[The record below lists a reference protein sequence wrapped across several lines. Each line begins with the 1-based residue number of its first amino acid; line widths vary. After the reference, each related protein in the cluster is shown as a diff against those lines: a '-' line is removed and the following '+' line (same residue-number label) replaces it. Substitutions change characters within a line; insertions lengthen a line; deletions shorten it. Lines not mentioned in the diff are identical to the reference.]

1 MREFDLKSLTAA
13 VRRMAYESC
22 IILPSDI
29 HAQLELARAGEDG
42 STARSILDDLLE
54 NAALAQEKSI
64 PICQDTGMV
73 QVHLRI
79 GREVHFPGDPYAA
92 IQEGVRQA
100 YTENYLRKSI
110 VADPLRRINTGDNT
124 PAMIYTE
131 LIPGDQVQVSLS
143 VKGFGSENMSRLAML
158 RPADGV
164 EGVIGFVLQTVR
176 EAGPNPCPPIV
187 VGVGIGGNFDKVAYL
202 AKLALLRP
210 LTQRHPDPYY
220 AELEIELLRQINE
233 LGLGPMGLGGR
244 STALGAAIETLPTHI
259 AGLPVVVNISCHAT
273 RHLEEVL

>member
-1 MREFDLKSLTAA
+1 
-13 VRRMAYESC
+13 
-22 IILPSDI
+22 
-29 HAQLELARAGEDG
+29 
-42 STARSILDDLLE
+42 
-54 NAALAQEKSI
+54 
-64 PICQDTGMV
+64 MV

-259 AGLPVVVNISCHAT
+259 AGLPVAVNISCHAT

>member
-259 AGLPVVVNISCHAT
+259 AGLPVAVNISCHAT

>member
-1 MREFDLKSLTAA
+1 MREFDIKLLTAA

-22 IILPSDI
+22 IVLPSDI
-29 HAQLELARAGEDG
+29 HKQLELARANEDG
-42 STARSILDDLLE
+42 ITARAILDDLLE
-54 NAALAQEKSI
+54 NATLAQEKSI

-100 YTENYLRKSI
+100 YTANYLRKSI

-131 LIPGDQVQVSLS
+131 LVPGDRVQVSLS

-164 EGVIGFVLQTVR
+164 EGVIDFVLQTVKD
-176 EAGPNPCPPIV
+176 AGPNPCPPIV

-210 LTQRHPDPYY
+210 LAQRHSDPYY
-220 AELEIELLRQINE
+220 AELEIEMLRQINE

-244 STALGAAIETLPTHI
+244 STALGVAIEILPTHI
-259 AGLPVVVNISCHAT
+259 AGLPVAVNVSCHAT
-273 RHLEEVL
+273 RHREEVL